1 MARIRR
7 TGMELLELKIEQ
19 AQEKVAKTRAAHN
32 AAIDELKKLMD
43 EKKALQSKKLADAI
57 GKSKR
62 SYQEIL
68 AFIQSDPDVE
78 REEVEE

>member
-43 EKKALQSKKLADAI
+43 EKKALQSKELADAI

-68 AFIQSDPDVE
+68 AFIQSDPDGE